1 MTNATLLVKLD
12 YAGKAASGKS
22 SRGACLRFV
31 TKGIAIASCLTLAA
45 LSARATTTY
54 TWSNADGGLLS
65 DAANWKIGDA
75 PAPSCPTAA
84 DNLLFTEGDYT
95 ITLDGDASFD
105 YLKVIAAS
113 RTDAKA
119 KYVTFDLDGHSLT
132 LTDATA
138 KCNQIDVNQNLEP
151 PAALANGYY
160 DARLILSNGTVN
172 ATSPILLGN
181 GAYNHRG
188 YLKITDA
195 TYNGSI
201 SLGGSSLFVI
211 ENGGVWN
218 APATQTLGTEKST
231 FTRDCCTRMRIDGKG
246 TKAIIDG
253 NLWWNNTY
261 DTMIVTNHA
270 YLSCTTFVLKRS
282 GGGGGSYAYAEVA
295 DHAVVTN
302 TSNCNVGIQ
311 PGVAGGS
318 YSELTISDR
327 SSWYCGNAA
336 QIGQSSSTGC
346 LICVSGRSSF
356 DTLTVS
362 VGQGGTA
369 VSNTFELV
377 DSYCKI
383 RSTGTQGILLAGNY
397 NDATCQDNGI
407 RISGTTAR
415 FDLEGGFRIYKDTGS
430 YLAFEIPADGFADE
444 DGVARVPF
452 YSKAAFSH
460 NAKTSGYVS
469 SGATQL
475 RIKANDWVRRHPGEQ
490 LTLMHFDTA
499 SKAALQELADGVVFE
514 DLTGARL
521 EKTTVSVSDDGK
533 DLILTAAPAC
543 GLILLLK

>member
-1 MTNATLLVKLD
+1 MKNAAHIVKIGL
-12 YAGKAASGKS
+12 KTVWFL
-22 SRGACLRFV
+22 CLSAV
-31 TKGIAIASCLTLAA
+31 TM
-45 LSARATTTY
+45 SARATTY

-65 DAANWKIGDA
+65 AAENWKIGDA
-75 PAPSCPTAA
+75 PAPSCPAAA

-119 KYVTFDLDGHSLT
+119 KYVTFDLGGRTLSLT
-132 LTDATA
+132 GTT
-138 KCNQIDVNQNLEP
+138 KSQIDINQNIDP
-151 PAALANGYY
+151 PAAWADGYY

-172 ATSPILLGN
+172 ATNPILMGN
-181 GAYNHRG
+181 GVYNHRG

-195 TYNGSI
+195 TYNGGI
-201 SLGGSSLFVI
+201 SLMGSSLFVI

-218 APATQTLGTEKST
+218 AAAQTLGTEFAK
-231 FTRDCCTRMRIDGKG
+231 FTRDCCTRMRIDGEG

-253 NLWWNNTY
+253 TLWWSNTY

-270 YLSCTTFVLKRS
+270 YLSCTTFMLKRS

-302 TSNCNVGIQ
+302 TSDCNIGIQ
-311 PGVAGGS
+311 GGVTGGS
-318 YSELTISDR
+318 YSELTISDH

-336 QIGQSSSTGC
+336 QVGQSGSTGC
-346 LICVSGRSSF
+346 LIRVSGRSSF

-369 VSNTFELV
+369 VGNTFELV

-397 NDATCQDNGI
+397 NDATCRDNGI

-415 FDLEGGFRIYKDTGS
+415 LDLEGGLRIYKDTGS

-452 YSKAAFSH
+452 YSKTAFSH

-475 RIKANDWVRRHPGEQ
+475 RIKAKEWVRRHPSES

-499 SKAALQELADGVVFE
+499 SKAALQELADGVLFE
-514 DLTGARL
+514 DLTGLRL

-533 DLILTAAPAC
+533 DLILTAAPAS
-543 GLILLLK
+543 GLILLFK